1 MANLSSTKVS
11 DTFPDLLHLYN
22 GTAGQGLTS
31 DLKLVYDGDGTSS
44 SFSLGSGKAQFT
56 GLLYLNGSTI
66 LQNKSSGALASA
78 PQLGEIAFINNELYI
93 GK

>member
-1 MANLSSTKVS
+1 MSDLSSTRVS

-31 DLKLVYDGDGTSS
+31 TLKLIYDGDGTAT
-44 SFSLGSGKAQFT
+44 SLSLASGKSQFT

-66 LQNKSSGALASA
+66 FQNKSSSALAST
-78 PQLGEIAFINNELYI
+78 PQLGEFAFINNELYI